1 MAPKLGRHYAAL
13 PGLLLLLIMWAV
25 PFAHAQVPRPVF
37 DADIVSVRAQDPAQ
51 GTRVDVYTRIANK
64 DLQFVS
70 RGEGF
75 RASYRVSASFYG
87 VDDAGKRTSLIK
99 TESWDHVVS
108 APSFAATQ
116 SSDLSDRSL
125 GTLVLAP
132 GRYIAVLRLEDLETR
147 QAHVQEMPVHVRNLA
162 RPVAISDLVLID
174 DYDARQSTITPLVAT
189 ALPTGRS
196 AFKLFYEVYAGRTE
210 RVRIHRE
217 VVRFKVGNARSL
229 RNIFGLVGS
238 DEPVG
243 EVTYT
248 TADATQLKAGRSP
261 FVVEIPM
268 GALQAGEYRLR
279 VRVENE
285 RGEVLDVAEKP
296 ITVEWGGLEEHVQN
310 LAQAIEQLKYI
321 AKDKELAYIRAGRD
335 NAERLARF
343 EAFWKKR
350 DPTPGTERNERM
362 EEYYYRIAY
371 ANRRYGNLGEGWST
385 DRGQVLVLF
394 GEPDRI
400 ESQNAD
406 SKPYEVWLYNRIG
419 RKFIF
424 VDESGRGD
432 FKLLIPIWDERNRL
446 R

>member
-1 MAPKLGRHYAAL
+1 MAPKLGRQYVAL
-13 PGLLLLLIMWAV
+13 PGLLLLLLTWVA
-25 PFAHAQVPRPVF
+25 PLANAQVPRRVF
-37 DADIVSVRAQDPAQ
+37 DVDIVSVRAKDPSH
-51 GTRVDVYTRIANK
+51 GTRVDVYTRIANQ

-70 RGEGF
+70 GGGGF
-75 RASYRVSASFYG
+75 RASYRVSAAFYEADEEG
-87 VDDAGKRTSLIK
+87 ERGQLVRTEAWNHS
-99 TESWDHVVS
+99 VS
-108 APSFAATQ
+108 AATYAATQ
-116 SSDLSDRSL
+116 SPDFGDRSL
-125 GTLVLAP
+125 GTVELAP
-132 GRYIAVLRLEDLETR
+132 GHYVAIVRLEDLETS
-147 QAHVQEMPVHVRNLA
+147 QAYVQEVPVEVRNLN
-162 RPVAISDLVLID
+162 RPVSVSDLVLIEA
-174 DYDARQSTITPLVAT
+174 YDTRQSAITPLVT
-189 ALPTGRS
+189 STLPSSQS
-196 AFKLFYEVYAGRTE
+196 AFKLFYEVYATRPE

-217 VVRFKVGNARSL
+217 VVRFKGGNARSF
-229 RNIFGLVGS
+229 RNIFGLVGGNE
-238 DEPVG
+238 DLG

-248 TADATQLKAGRSP
+248 TADATQLSAGRSP

-268 GALQAGEYRLR
+268 GSLQAGEYRLR
-279 VRVENE
+279 VRIENE
-285 RGEVLDVAEKP
+285 RGQVLDVAEKP

-321 AKDKELAYIRAGRD
+321 AKDKDLAYIRAGR
-335 NAERLARF
+335 NETERLSRF

-371 ANRRYGNLGEGWST
+371 ANRRYSNPTEGWST

-400 ESQNAD
+400 EGQSAD
-406 SKPYEVWLYNRIG
+406 AKPYEVWIYNRIG